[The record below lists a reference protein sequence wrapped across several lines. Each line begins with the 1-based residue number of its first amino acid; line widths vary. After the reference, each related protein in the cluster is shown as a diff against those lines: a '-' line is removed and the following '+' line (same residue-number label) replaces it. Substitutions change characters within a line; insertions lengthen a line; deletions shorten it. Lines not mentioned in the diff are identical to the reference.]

1 VNAIPFRINLCR
13 NSLTVLRVLVPTM
26 EDAQT
31 YRQYAEDCLKLAR
44 SMPEQRE
51 KLIDMA
57 ATWQQLAER
66 AEKKRKDGDGKS
78 EK

>member
-1 VNAIPFRINLCR
+1 MQELANHAPR
-13 NSLTVLRVLVPTM
+13 SVPTM

-66 AEKKRKDGDGKS
+66 AEKKRKDGDGKP

>member
-1 VNAIPFRINLCR
+1 
-13 NSLTVLRVLVPTM
+13 M

-44 SMPEQRE
+44 TMPEQRE

-66 AEKKRKDGDGKS
+66 AEKKRKDGGGKS
-78 EK
+78 ESKPDESLR

>member
-1 VNAIPFRINLCR
+1 
-13 NSLTVLRVLVPTM
+13 M

-31 YRQYAEDCLKLAR
+31 YRRYAEDCLKLAR
-44 SMPEQRE
+44 SMPRQRE
-51 KLIDMA
+51 KLIEMA

-66 AEKKRKDGDGKS
+66 AEKKRKDGEGKS